1 MTAKA
6 PDPMPEPPRCP
17 DCAVGMVVGFIPDAT
32 FRGML
37 LSHWHQGAPKTEEVL
52 GIPTGVKVFGV
63 KSMPIRA
70 FRCPKC
76 GLLRSYAFPRVWR
89 KA

>member
-6 PDPMPEPPRCP
+6 PDPMPAVPRCA
-17 DCAVGMVVGFIPDAT
+17 DCSVAMEEGFIPDAT
-32 FRGML
+32 LGGMCQSSWHRGL
-37 LSHWHQGAPKTEEVL
+37 PETVEVL
-52 GIPTGVKVFGV
+52 GMPGGLKIVGVKC
-63 KSMPIRA
+63 MPIRA